1 MKKPEK
7 NNDYKVITEKRTRS
21 SVYKIIM
28 LVILVAFVTFIITT
42 IGFYQY
48 FTNSDNGKKF
58 MITTSSKLPKI
69 V

>member
-1 MKKPEK
+1 MKKTEK
-7 NNDYKVITEKRTRS
+7 NNDYKVIAEKRTRS

-48 FTNSDNGKKF
+48 FTN
-58 MITTSSKLPKI
+58 
-69 V
+69 